1 MVDFGFFVDG
11 FGLIF
16 HLISIDFWFSVDF
29 VGNGGG
35 WVVLSCGGG
44 WMVDRLSY

>member
-11 FGLIF
+11 FGLISF
-16 HLISIDFWFSVDF
+16 LFQLVFGFLLIFF
-29 VGNGGG
+29 GGGGG